1 MYDQEIQN
9 LQGKLELDHMDRT
22 KDSPVSHT
30 SSLLATEYQ
39 SRVLQLS
46 TELLRRDEEIQALQL
61 LVAQREADIQ
71 VSKAAAISPSIQL
84 NLAMQE
90 LQGLQ
95 RNALMAQKKY
105 EDEFSQRLDLQE
117 KLLEL
122 NRYIRN
128 QKESQIKESQEVSER
143 VARSEA
149 LVQKLEDRV
158 RRSSR
163 GDPGLMETVQKIQ
176 EASEAEVKRLQN
188 ETVAVYNQSV
198 RMCPGYLI

>member
-1 MYDQEIQN
+1 
-9 LQGKLELDHMDRT
+9 
-22 KDSPVSHT
+22 
-30 SSLLATEYQ
+30 
-39 SRVLQLS
+39 
-46 TELLRRDEEIQALQL
+46 
-61 LVAQREADIQ
+61 
-71 VSKAAAISPSIQL
+71 
-84 NLAMQE
+84 MQE